1 MRYTVYPRLASSK
14 DSRRPLRRGARTGRP
29 EDRRVIPT
37 GLQIGV
43 RLEGNVTIV
52 VCAGAV
58 NHGDAERFAEVFQGL
73 LESGRQ
79 QFVLDFAGLTYID
92 STMLAESIAALR
104 QAKDRGGSVKLVSPA
119 RTNVRHILKITA
131 LDRSF
136 EVFDNIREALKDR
149 ALAQE
154 VRRG

>member
-1 MRYTVYPRLASSK
+1 MRYTVHPQLASSK
-14 DSRRPLRRGARTGRP
+14 DSRRPLRRGTQTGRP
-29 EDRRVIPT
+29 ETRVITT
-37 GLQIGV
+37 GLRIGA
-43 RLEGNVTIV
+43 RLEGTVTIV

-79 QFVLDFAGLTYID
+79 QFVIDFAGLTYID
-92 STMLAESIAALR
+92 STMLAETIASLR
-104 QAKDRGGSVKLVSPA
+104 HAKDRGGSVKLVSPTG
-119 RTNVRHILKITA
+119 TNVRHILKITA

-136 EVFDNIREALKDR
+136 EVFDNVREALKDR

-154 VRRG
+154 ARRG